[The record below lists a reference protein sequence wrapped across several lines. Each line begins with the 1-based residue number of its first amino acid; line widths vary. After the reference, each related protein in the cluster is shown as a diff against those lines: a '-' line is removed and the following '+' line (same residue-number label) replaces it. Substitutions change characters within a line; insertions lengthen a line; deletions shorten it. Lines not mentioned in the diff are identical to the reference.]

1 VRLSHRCLEIVNQMT
16 ISPCPKRIRAVCSLR
31 RNERTGTIVTS
42 DCPCPSHQRAK
53 DTSMT
58 KMQYS
63 RQDIA
68 DLAKRMEDRAQSKLL
83 DDMPSVQKDMRAAA
97 FIMRYA
103 LSIGFPVQ
111 PIEIDNNN

>member
-1 VRLSHRCLEIVNQMT
+1 M
-16 ISPCPKRIRAVCSLR
+16 A
-31 RNERTGTIVTS
+31 
-42 DCPCPSHQRAK
+42 
-53 DTSMT
+53 

-63 RQDIA
+63 RNDIA

-103 LSIGFPVQ
+103 LSIGFPVL
-111 PIEIDNNN
+111 PK